1 MSVSGENCADVVAAN
16 RRRAGRELVLELLFR
31 PVSSALVPGLAR
43 LGVPPTAVVAANA
56 ASGLAAAV
64 AIARGNLLVA
74 ALLLQLKTLLDN
86 TDGRLARASGR
97 VTLVGRYLDTEA
109 DLLVNVAV
117 FGALGYVTGQ
127 PLVAPLALVAL
138 TLVLAVDFN
147 LTELEREAR
156 EVPWAGPA
164 RTDGAV
170 ERLLAR
176 IYDVVFA
183 PLDRLVRGLS
193 ERRFERLVP
202 AGAPASRV
210 GAARSAYR
218 DRLMLDVLANLGL
231 STQLFVLGIFLAV
244 GAPAVYP
251 WLVLGCLLL
260 LVTVQLRAERR
271 ALAVFAG

>member
-1 MSVSGENCADVVAAN
+1 MSGSGENCADVPAAN
-16 RRRAGRELVLELLFR
+16 RRRAGRELVLELVFR
-31 PVSSALVPGLAR
+31 PLSSALVPGLAR

-56 ASGLAAAV
+56 ASGLAAAL
-64 AIARGNLLVA
+64 AIARGEPLVA

-86 TDGRLARASGR
+86 TDGQLARASGR

-117 FGALGYVTGQ
+117 FAALGYVAGQ
-127 PLVAPLALVAL
+127 PLMAAAALVAL

-147 LTELEREAR
+147 VTELEREAGELR
-156 EVPWAGPA
+156 WAGPA
-164 RTDGAV
+164 RTGGAV
-170 ERLLAR
+170 EQVLER

-183 PLDRLVRGLS
+183 PLDRLVQGLS

-202 AGAPASRV
+202 AGSPVSRV

-218 DRLMLDVLANLGL
+218 DRLTLDVLANLGL
-231 STQLFVLGIFLAV
+231 STQLLVLGICLAL

-251 WLVLGCLLL
+251 WLVLGCLLV
-260 LVTVQLRAERR
+260 LVPLQLRAEQR
-271 ALAVFAG
+271 ARAIFGA